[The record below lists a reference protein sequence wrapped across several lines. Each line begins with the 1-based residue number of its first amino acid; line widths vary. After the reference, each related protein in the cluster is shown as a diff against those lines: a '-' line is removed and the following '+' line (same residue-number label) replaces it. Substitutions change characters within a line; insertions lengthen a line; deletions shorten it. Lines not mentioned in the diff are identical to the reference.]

1 MSYTDVGKV
10 AGMFP
15 TFARGGANQKPSDA
29 LIQQYLDDVTAEI
42 NAVLDRRFAES
53 IAAPP
58 SSGSVSAWLVALG
71 TDASNILEK
80 INRFGGAAQLG
91 ETLATLG
98 ITGVRDMA
106 KGFADAYREMLN
118 DLDARDANGKPLASG
133 RYDHLFDPSA
143 RTETPRP
150 GLQAI
155 AGGDQPEGQTPR
167 DTGSSQVFG
176 KFDKRGT

>member
-15 TFARGGANQKPSDA
+15 TFARGGANQKPSDS

-71 TDASNILEK
+71 TADAAPANDHAYWLMQADASARREVAQVIDWIRSES
-80 INRFGGAAQLG
+80 RYTAA
-91 ETLATLG
+91 
-98 ITGVRDMA
+98 
-106 KGFADAYREMLN
+106 
-118 DLDARDANGKPLASG
+118 
-133 RYDHLFDPSA
+133 PS
-143 RTETPRP
+143 
-150 GLQAI
+150 
-155 AGGDQPEGQTPR
+155 
-167 DTGSSQVFG
+167 
-176 KFDKRGT
+176 

>member
-1 MSYTDVGKV
+1 
-10 AGMFP
+10 
-15 TFARGGANQKPSDA
+15 
-29 LIQQYLDDVTAEI
+29 
-42 NAVLDRRFAES
+42 
-53 IAAPP
+53 
-58 SSGSVSAWLVALG
+58 
-71 TDASNILEK
+71 
-80 INRFGGAAQLG
+80 
-91 ETLATLG
+91 
-98 ITGVRDMA
+98 
-106 KGFADAYREMLN
+106 MLN

-176 KFDKRGT
+176 KFDKRGR